1 MSDLTGD
8 DPFTRFAVQLSR
20 DLPLITTLLAQHPAE
35 GVCTGC
41 RLPGAKRGMSA
52 PCGVRNVATLALSI
66 RTAAE
71 HRAATARRA
80 ADDHID

>member
-1 MSDLTGD
+1 MSNRTGG
-8 DPFTRFAVQLSR
+8 DPFTRFATQLSR

-41 RLPGAKRGMSA
+41 RLPGAERGISA

-66 RTAAE
+66 RAAE
-71 HRAATARRA
+71 RA
-80 ADDHID
+80 D